1 MEDELEQSELKEERA
16 VFRAIR
22 FFKRIEG
29 RVRELKGESQL
40 SSVKEVE
47 FLKGRI
53 RELESLK
60 DENANVSS
68 VSLSKTREQMGELL
82 DYVREEMRSQYKKLN
97 DHIKLCEQ
105 KHELLKRKI
114 YE

>member
-1 MEDELEQSELKEERA
+1 
-16 VFRAIR
+16 
-22 FFKRIEG
+22 
-29 RVRELKGESQL
+29 
-40 SSVKEVE
+40 
-47 FLKGRI
+47 
-53 RELESLK
+53 
-60 DENANVSS
+60 
-68 VSLSKTREQMGELL
+68 MGELL